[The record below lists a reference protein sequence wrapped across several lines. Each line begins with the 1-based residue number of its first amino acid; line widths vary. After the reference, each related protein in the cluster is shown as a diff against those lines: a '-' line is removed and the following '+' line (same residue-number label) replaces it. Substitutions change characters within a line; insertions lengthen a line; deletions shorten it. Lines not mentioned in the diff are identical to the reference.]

1 MDIQEDDQR
10 FEDYQDDIDLWRLYE
25 HELYYVEREIAAYNN
40 INLPEKMRLDF
51 NEPEYPKTVQDQILL
66 DEHRLNHHMLD
77 EVDLLIEYNKD
88 LSRAEAEK
96 IVEKNKIAMEDAHLQ
111 AMKGNTQQ
119 NQEEGDNYVQPEVK
133 D

>member
-1 MDIQEDDQR
+1 
-10 FEDYQDDIDLWRLYE
+10 
-25 HELYYVEREIAAYNN
+25 
-40 INLPEKMRLDF
+40 MRLDF

-88 LSRAEAEK
+88 LSRKQAES
-96 IVEKNKIAMEDAHLQ
+96 IIEKNKIAMEDAHLQ
-111 AMKGNTQQ
+111 AMKGNTQE
-119 NQEEGDNYVQPEVK
+119 NKEEGDSYVQPEVK